1 MNPPIPVL
9 FPYYKEYKTH
19 KLQNKQ
25 MDWYSYAHVIYTSY
39 IHLKAVLVCCMRDRS
54 FAVNEVHILNVG
66 SLRYLTCYELGYS
79 VIDLYDLSSLR
90 WNDTMLVNTLQI
102 SELAPYI
109 VLL

>member
-1 MNPPIPVL
+1 
-9 FPYYKEYKTH
+9 
-19 KLQNKQ
+19 